1 MTEGE
6 RQLLDLQRQL
16 VLEWIASGDAVD
28 AANRYLRFH
37 GLNDDPNEVCNEAWI
52 RLTSSLDRRVE
63 PLPNVTSSSDAA
75 AYSSRVLDNLVRDR
89 RRAASRRASV
99 SLEGLNELALPAMTG
114 DATSPIVDRVMV
126 EQLLLAV
133 AARGTHMVRCQGCPP
148 ELVVTTA
155 MECLHMVLAGDDGGD
170 RGRDWFD
177 RVLHTA
183 LSRVDTSDR
192 SDRAQDQ
199 RKSRCGRCVTDLLGA
214 TMNEIL
220 GGNDE

>member
-1 MTEGE
+1 MKSSIVLGKNRISIEDVIQVARSSQSVKLHSIAKKKIKTAFDFLQKKANEDEVIYGVNTGFGLLSNVKIDKKDLK
-6 RQLLDLQRQL
+6 QLQVNLLR
-16 VLEWIASGDAVD
+16 SHAVGTGAPLSIEQARAMVFLR
-28 AANRYLRFH
+28 AANL
-37 GLNDDPNEVCNEAWI
+37 
-52 RLTSSLDRRVE
+52 SLGH
-63 PLPNVTSSSDAA
+63 SG
-75 AYSSRVLDNLVRDR
+75 
-89 RRAASRRASV
+89 V
-99 SLEGLNELALPAMTG
+99 SLRL
-114 DATSPIVDRVMV
+114 V